1 MLKSLWRIAGV
12 FTCCAVVIIRFASGY
27 RPGIFANMDQDRN
40 GKENATGLPQD
51 LPLQTVALN
60 PVQARFF
67 SVIFILSILLLG
79 WVLWPFWQLLIFAFL
94 LAGIF
99 RPIYTWLRRWMS
111 PWLASLLTCILIVL
125 IVFVPLTFCI
135 IALSTE
141 TLSLYQL
148 VKDTNLLAK
157 LQQFLQNNTL
167 ALEVQGILAGLGINF
182 DPGNL
187 TGTLSGFAGKVGLFL
202 YSQAS
207 FWAGNIMSFVLQFI
221 VLIMVAYFL
230 LIDMDRLLRFLM
242 RLSPLPPA
250 QNDLLLRKF
259 MDIAGAIL
267 VVNGISGVIQ
277 GVIAGAY
284 FAILG
289 LPSPILWGSVMGV
302 LAFLPIFGIGLV
314 LIPLSFI
321 YLVGGHLVLALITLV
336 FYMCLSYS
344 VEYLLKPKLVGT
356 RVQMHM
362 LLVFLAILGG
372 MALFGFLGIIYGPLI
387 ATAFL
392 TLSELYLTVYRTAAE
407 RR

>member
-1 MLKSLWRIAGV
+1 
-12 FTCCAVVIIRFASGY
+12 
-27 RPGIFANMDQDRN
+27 MDQDRN
-40 GKENATGLPQD
+40 KQEQSNSQPLESPLRTGTLG
-51 LPLQTVALN
+51 

-99 RPIYTWLRRWMS
+99 RPIYSWLGCWLS

-141 TLSLYQL
+141 TFSLYQL

-182 DPGNL
+182 DSGDL
-187 TGTLSGFAGKVGLFL
+187 TGILSRFAGSAGLFL
-202 YSQAS
+202 YNQAS

-230 LIDMDRLLRFLM
+230 LIDMERLLRFLM
-242 RLSPLPPA
+242 RLSPLPQA

-277 GVIAGAY
+277 GIIAGVY

-314 LIPLSFI
+314 LIPTSFI
-321 YLVGGHLVLALITLV
+321 FLVSGKLLLALVTLV

-344 VEYLLKPKLVGT
+344 VEYLLKPKLVGS

-392 TLSELYLTVYRTAAE
+392 TLSELYLTVYRTGVE
-407 RR
+407 KR

>member
-1 MLKSLWRIAGV
+1 MPHLQAG
-12 FTCCAVVIIRFASGY
+12 
-27 RPGIFANMDQDRN
+27 
-40 GKENATGLPQD
+40 
-51 LPLQTVALN
+51 ALN

-99 RPIYTWLRRWMS
+99 RPIYTWLGRWLS

-141 TLSLYQL
+141 TLNLYQL

-182 DPGNL
+182 DPGDL
-187 TGTLSGFAGKVGLFL
+187 TGTLSGFAGTVGLFL
-202 YSQAS
+202 YNQAS

-242 RLSPLPPA
+242 RLSPLPQA

-284 FAILG
+284 FALLG
-289 LPSPILWGSVMGV
+289 LPSPVLWGSVMGV

-314 LIPLSFI
+314 LVPTAFI
-321 YLVGGHLVLALITLV
+321 FLVGGHLLLALSHP
-336 FYMCLSYS
+336 C
-344 VEYLLKPKLVGT
+344 
-356 RVQMHM
+356 
-362 LLVFLAILGG
+362 FLHGPL
-372 MALFGFLGIIYGPLI
+372 LFGGIPAQAEAGRQPGPDAHAAGLSGDSRRHGPVRI
-387 ATAFL
+387 PGHYLRAPDRHRLSHPVRALPDRLPDGCREEDKGMRTRQTALAGQDSHASVLCSF
-392 TLSELYLTVYRTAAE
+392 SF
-407 RR
+407 

>member
-1 MLKSLWRIAGV
+1 
-12 FTCCAVVIIRFASGY
+12 
-27 RPGIFANMDQDRN
+27 MDQLRD
-40 GKENATGLPQD
+40 GQQGAGDLSPASPQ
-51 LPLQTVALN
+51 
-60 PVQARFF
+60 QAGSLTPAQGRFF
-67 SVIFILSILLLG
+67 SVIFLLSILLLG
-79 WVLWPFWQLLIFAFL
+79 WVLLPFWQLLIFAFL

-99 RPIYTWLRRWMS
+99 RPLYSWLGRWLS

-141 TLSLYQL
+141 TLNLYQL

-167 ALEVQGILAGLGINF
+167 ALEAQGILAGLGINF
-182 DPGNL
+182 DPGDV
-187 TGTLSGFAGKVGLFL
+187 TGILSGFVGTAGLFL
-202 YSQAS
+202 YNQAS

-230 LIDMDRLLRFLM
+230 LIDMERLLRFLM
-242 RLSPLPPA
+242 QLSPLPRV
-250 QNDLLLRKF
+250 QNELLLSKF

-267 VVNGISGVIQ
+267 VVNGVSGVIQ
-277 GVIAGAY
+277 GVIAGVY
-284 FAILG
+284 FALLG
-289 LPSPILWGSVMGV
+289 LPSPVLWGSVMGV

-314 LIPLSFI
+314 LLPTAFI
-321 YLVGGHLVLALITLV
+321 FLVGGELLLALGTLV
-336 FYMCLSYS
+336 FYMFLSYS
-344 VEYLLKPKLVGT
+344 VEYLLKPKLVGH

-392 TLSELYLTVYRTAAE
+392 TLSELYLTVYRTVPDKE
-407 RR
+407 

>member
-1 MLKSLWRIAGV
+1 
-12 FTCCAVVIIRFASGY
+12 
-27 RPGIFANMDQDRN
+27 MDQNRDKQEKNCSSPDSHLRE
-40 GKENATGLPQD
+40 GS
-51 LPLQTVALN
+51 LN

-67 SVIFILSILLLG
+67 SVIFILSLLLLG

-99 RPIYTWLRRWMS
+99 RPLYAWLRRWIS

-141 TLSLYQL
+141 TLNLYQL
-148 VKDTNLLAK
+148 VKDTNLLIK

-182 DPGNL
+182 GPGDL
-187 TGTLSGFAGKVGLFL
+187 TGTLSGVAGRVGLFL

-230 LIDMDRLLRFLM
+230 LIDMERLLRFLM
-242 RLSPLPPA
+242 RLSPLPQA

-267 VVNGISGVIQ
+267 VVNGISGLLP
-277 GVIAGAY
+277 GVLAGAY
-284 FAILG
+284 FALLG
-289 LPSPILWGSVMGV
+289 LPSPILWGSVMAV
-302 LAFLPIFGIGLV
+302 LAFLPIFGIGLILV
-314 LIPLSFI
+314 PTSFI
-321 YLVGGHLVLALITLV
+321 FLVGGHMFLALGTLV
-336 FYMCLSYS
+336 FYMFLSYS
-344 VEYLLKPKLVGT
+344 VEYLLKPKLVGN

-407 RR
+407 KR

>member
-1 MLKSLWRIAGV
+1 MKNIQGSAH
-12 FTCCAVVIIRFASGY
+12 
-27 RPGIFANMDQDRN
+27 
-40 GKENATGLPQD
+40 GLPPD
-51 LPLQTVALN
+51 LLPRSESLN

-67 SVIFILSILLLG
+67 TVIFILSILLLG
-79 WVLWPFWQLLIFAFL
+79 RVLWPFWQLLIFAFL

-99 RPIYTWLRRWMS
+99 RPIYAWLRHWLS
-111 PWLASLLTCILIVL
+111 PWLASLLTCCLIVL

-135 IALSTE
+135 IALSSE
-141 TLSLYQL
+141 TLNLYQL

-167 ALEVQGILAGLGINF
+167 ALEVQGILANLGINF
-182 DPGNL
+182 DPNDL
-187 TGTLSGFAGKVGLFL
+187 TGTLSVVVGKAGLLL
-202 YSQAS
+202 YTQAS
-207 FWAGNIMSFVLQFI
+207 VWAGNIMSFVLQFI

-230 LIDMDRLLRFLM
+230 LIDMDRLLRFMM
-242 RLSPLPPA
+242 RLSPLPQA

-277 GVIAGAY
+277 GIIAGAY

-289 LPSPILWGSVMGV
+289 LPSPVLWGSVMAV

-314 LIPLSFI
+314 LLPTAVIFLIGGKLLLGLGTFAFYMMLSF
-321 YLVGGHLVLALITLV
+321 
-336 FYMCLSYS
+336 S
-344 VEYLLKPKLVGT
+344 VEYLLKPKLVGD
-356 RVQMHM
+356 RVKMHA

-392 TLSELYLTVYRTAAE
+392 TLSDLYLTVYRTAAE
-407 RR
+407 KR